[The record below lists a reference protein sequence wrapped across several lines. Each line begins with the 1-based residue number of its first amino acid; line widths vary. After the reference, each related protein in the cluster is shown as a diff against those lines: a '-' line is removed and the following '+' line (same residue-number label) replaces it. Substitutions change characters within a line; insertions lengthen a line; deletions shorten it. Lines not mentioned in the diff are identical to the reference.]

1 MLGSKRLLV
10 LSRNGVRTKAQ
21 FWSFDLVFAVIIFVF
36 ALVLLTYVW
45 VNISGEYS
53 ISYGRNVA
61 SLQLQ
66 LNSLGSQLLSTGTP
80 PNWNY
85 LVNLSAASAW
95 QNITI
100 GLGNG
105 TSGSLSQFKI
115 NALQN
120 MSSANYQDVKPAL
133 GVGYDYYITI
143 TGEGISE
150 SIGKNPAQ
158 LNSTSSQSMSVPV
171 VIGGSPAQMSIELW
185 TNSTLGLE

>member
-1 MLGSKRLLV
+1 M
-10 LSRNGVRTKAQ
+10 KAQ

-45 VNISGEYS
+45 LNISGEYS
-53 ISYGRNVA
+53 LLYGRNVA
-61 SLQLQ
+61 NIQLQ
-66 LNSLGSQLLSTGTP
+66 LNSLGSQLLSPGIP
-80 PNWNY
+80 SNWNY
-85 LVNLSAASAW
+85 IVNFSAVSAW
-95 QNITI
+95 QNITV

-120 MSSANYQDVKPAL
+120 MSSDNYQAAKPAL

-143 TGEGISE
+143 TGSWISE

-158 LNSTSSQSMSVPV
+158 LNATSLQSSVLPV
-171 VIGGSPAQMSIELW
+171 VINGAPAQMTIELW